1 MKKFEYKDY
10 PALYQASDTVSN
22 ETQNTYLLLM
32 KLNIWLLITAA
43 LFSFI
48 GINSKAW
55 AVAAAFVFVI
65 TIIINVVLMIK
76 NFPDTWYRARSIAES
91 IKTISWR
98 FMMKTDPF
106 RGLSLKDAREK
117 FSKIQKAILNEQ
129 DKEILEKFDPSYHTK
144 DAITETMLK
153 TFEDSI
159 NNKIEIYRI
168 NRVEEQRNWYSNK
181 TKYNQSKY
189 RFWFSIMILVQIIA
203 VATVICRVAVPDFK
217 YWPPE
222 VLSVI
227 AGGILTWIQVKK
239 YRELAAAYSFT
250 AHEIGILG
258 ANIDSIGTEEE
269 LTNFVQDAENAFS
282 REHTQWIARKDNF

>member
-22 ETQNTYLLLM
+22 DTQNTYLLLM

-43 LFSFI
+43 FFSFI

-65 TIIINVVLMIK
+65 TIIINVILMIK

-106 RGLSLKDAREK
+106 RHLSLKDAREK
-117 FSKIQKAILNEQ
+117 FLKMQKAILNEQ
-129 DKEILEKFDPSYHTK
+129 DKEILEKFDSSYHTK

-159 NNKIEIYRI
+159 DNKIEIYRI

-203 VATVICRVAVPDFK
+203 VATVICRVGVPDFK

-227 AGGILTWIQVKK
+227 ASGILTWIQMKK

-258 ANIDSIGTEEE
+258 ANIDSIDTEEE
-269 LTNFVQDAENAFS
+269 LANFVQDAENAFS

>member
-22 ETQNTYLLLM
+22 DTQNTYLLLM

-48 GINSKAW
+48 GINTKAW
-55 AVAAAFVFVI
+55 AIGAAFVFVI
-65 TIIINVVLMIK
+65 TIIINVILMIK

-98 FMMKTDPF
+98 FMMVTDPF
-106 RGLSLKDAREK
+106 RGLSLEDARDK
-117 FSKIQKAILNEQ
+117 FLKMQKAILKEQ
-129 DKEILEKFDPSYHTK
+129 NKDILEKFDPSCHTK
-144 DAITETMLK
+144 DALTKTMLK
-153 TFEDSI
+153 IFEDTI
-159 NNKIEIYRI
+159 ENKINIYRLH
-168 NRVEEQRNWYSNK
+168 RVEEQRDWYSNK

-203 VATVICRVAVPDFK
+203 VATVICRVAVPDFE

-227 AGGILTWIQVKK
+227 ASGILTWIQMKK

-258 ANIDSIGTEEE
+258 ANIDSIKNEEE
-269 LTNFVQDAENAFS
+269 LSNFIQDAENAFS
-282 REHTQWIARKDNF
+282 REHTQWVARKDNF

>member
-1 MKKFEYKDY
+1 
-10 PALYQASDTVSN
+10 
-22 ETQNTYLLLM
+22 
-32 KLNIWLLITAA
+32 
-43 LFSFI
+43 
-48 GINSKAW
+48 
-55 AVAAAFVFVI
+55 
-65 TIIINVVLMIK
+65 MIK

-106 RGLSLKDAREK
+106 RHLSLKDAREK
-117 FSKIQKAILNEQ
+117 FLNMQKAILNEQ

-189 RFWFSIMILVQIIA
+189 RFWFYIMILVQIIA